1 MAALSSRL
9 QAVAALA
16 EPGKTA
22 ADIGCD
28 HGYVSIRLIQQ
39 GIFSKVIAM
48 DVRSG
53 PLETAGK
60 NVALYRMED
69 AIELRLS
76 DGLRMLGIGE
86 ADCMICAG
94 MGGALICRILEDE
107 PEKAQ
112 AMKQIILQPQS
123 EISLVRRFLRQHEYA
138 IVKEDMVKEDGK
150 YYPMFRAVRQTMR
163 EKLPE
168 DRQILYDEYGK
179 LLLEGQHPVL
189 CEWLLHEQAVTGEIL
204 SGLQDVDGAERDTD
218 TGRRR
223 KQRLSELR
231 EKQQRIKD
239 ALAFYA

>member
-69 AIELRLS
+69 ALS
-76 DGLRMLGIGE
+76 
-86 ADCMICAG
+86 
-94 MGGALICRILEDE
+94 LIHI
-107 PEKAQ
+107 
-112 AMKQIILQPQS
+112 
-123 EISLVRRFLRQHEYA
+123 
-138 IVKEDMVKEDGK
+138 
-150 YYPMFRAVRQTMR
+150 
-163 EKLPE
+163 
-168 DRQILYDEYGK
+168 
-179 LLLEGQHPVL
+179 
-189 CEWLLHEQAVTGEIL
+189 
-204 SGLQDVDGAERDTD
+204 
-218 TGRRR
+218 
-223 KQRLSELR
+223 
-231 EKQQRIKD
+231 
-239 ALAFYA
+239 